1 MVGTLINVAAIL
13 IGGSL
18 GMLLGNRLN
27 ERLKSTVIAGLGLFT
42 LVYGVSLFFKTGN
55 SLIVLGSLLIGILLG
70 EWWRIEEGL
79 SNLGSWLE
87 SKFNR
92 STSQGNKAN
101 FINGFFTTSLL
112 FCIGPM
118 AILGSIQNG
127 VSGNYETL
135 AIKSVL
141 DGFAAFAFGSS
152 LGFGVLFSAV
162 PVLIYQGAITLLAVQ
177 VKTIATDTM
186 MNELTAVGGVILV
199 GIAISNLLEIKKIR
213 TGNFLPALLMAP
225 LIVWILNLFK

>member
-1 MVGTLINVAAIL
+1 
-13 IGGSL
+13 
-18 GMLLGNRLN
+18 MLMGNRLS
-27 ERLKSTVIAGLGLFT
+27 ERLKNTVIAGLGLFT
-42 LVYGVSLFFKTGN
+42 LAYGISLFIKTNN

-70 EWWRIEEGL
+70 EWWRIEDGL

-87 SKFNR
+87 GKFNR
-92 STSQGNKAN
+92 NSNQGNKAN

-152 LGFGVLFSAV
+152 LGFGVLFSAL

-177 VKTIATDTM
+177 VKAIATDTM

-213 TGNFLPALLMAP
+213 TGNFLPALLIAP
-225 LIVWILNLFK
+225 LIVWIISLF

>member
-1 MVGTLINVAAIL
+1 
-13 IGGSL
+13 
-18 GMLLGNRLN
+18 MLLGNRLSD
-27 ERLKSTVIAGLGLFT
+27 RLKSTVIAGLGLFT
-42 LVYGVSLFFKTGN
+42 LAYGISLFLKTSN

-87 SKFNR
+87 RKFNR
-92 STSQGNKAN
+92 NSNQGNRAN

-152 LGFGVLFSAV
+152 LGFGVLFSAL
-162 PVLIYQGAITLLAVQ
+162 PVFIYQGAITLLAVQ
-177 VKTIATDTM
+177 VKAITTDSM

-225 LIVWILNLFK
+225 LIVWILSLIK